1 VANLR
6 KQVDMAEPT
15 QTAGSANTP
24 AAVGWCAWHQNY
36 ARGVRLIQVI
46 EQSSGPGTMGNH
58 FACHPCRQAYDRVP
72 LADQALPAS
81 TS

>member
-1 VANLR
+1 MANLR

-15 QTAGSANTP
+15 QTAGTTNAPT
-24 AAVGWCAWHQNY
+24 AVGWCAWHQNY

-58 FACHPCRQAYDRVP
+58 FACHPCRQAYNLAP
-72 LADQALPAS
+72 LADQPLPVSAS
-81 TS
+81 